1 MAGISEVRNGHKE
14 IELENFTVFD
24 KMDIQFTEGIN
35 VLIGENGVGKT
46 HVMKLAVQC
55 VSGGEA

>member
-1 MAGISEVRNGHKE
+1 MAIKK

-46 HVMKLAVQC
+46 HVMKLLY
-55 VSGGEA
+55 